1 MYPTLLLFLPM
12 SMPERKKKNKKTKHR
27 LKIVLRERMLF
38 YKHCPGTGVGCLEEH
53 RELIRFYFL

>member
-12 SMPERKKKNKKTKHR
+12 SMPERKKKKHR
-27 LKIVLRERMLF
+27 PKIVLRERMLF